1 MADIIGPNDLPE
13 SVAGN
18 PMLDTWIAG
27 ANARASRVAPCLAS
41 TDPAP
46 TADQIA
52 DAKLILVGA
61 VLRWSQ
67 AGSGAA
73 QSQTAG
79 PYAFTVDTRQST
91 GFRLWPSEITD
102 LQGICKSADDARA
115 YGVDTVQAGACH
127 SPICSVYFG
136 GSCSCGASI
145 AGAPLYEDGVA

>member
-1 MADIIGPNDLPE
+1 
-13 SVAGN
+13 
-18 PMLDTWIAG
+18 MLDTWVAG
-27 ANARASRVAPCLAS
+27 ANAQASRVAPCLAS

-46 TADQIA
+46 SDDQLA
-52 DAKLILVGA
+52 EAKLILVGA

-79 PYAFTVDTRQST
+79 PYAMTLDTRQRT
-91 GFRLWPSEITD
+91 GFRMWPSEITD
-102 LQGICKSADDARA
+102 LQNICKSADQNRA
-115 YGVDTVQAGACH
+115 FGIDTVAAGASH